1 MSANN
6 YQREDTTSCGPEDP
20 NFTAFIKVTSL
31 IGGHDAVE
39 EFLACGLWP
48 LGQQFGFLVETK
60 ESPLSK
66 VLVPMLQITATIG
79 EWESEAQ
86 FVPRIEK
93 AANELIGRYNLV
105 EHKAYQGFSTCGST
119 IFSNWLEI
127 SASPGLS
134 LLCGNANL
142 LPRAWLRRWRKPLAD
157 ADVARYLLV
166 PWLRPHW
173 GACSS

>member
-66 VLVPMLQITATIG
+66 VLVPML
-79 EWESEAQ
+79 
-86 FVPRIEK
+86 
-93 AANELIGRYNLV
+93 
-105 EHKAYQGFSTCGST
+105 
-119 IFSNWLEI
+119 
-127 SASPGLS
+127 
-134 LLCGNANL
+134 
-142 LPRAWLRRWRKPLAD
+142 
-157 ADVARYLLV
+157 
-166 PWLRPHW
+166 
-173 GACSS
+173 